1 MKHAFRLVNYFMI
14 VYVLWFGFA
23 CQGVNAQPPK
33 PAPPSPGACNLDVS
47 NMKLLETIPPIRY
60 RDLYSM
66 LDAKLSSILSQI
78 DSQWTGTI
86 HNVCYSVELIA
97 ANGHR
102 GEELLKPESIQ
113 AITLMLDRLKA
124 LGIRGVKVAVKYPLL
139 RSDFLNSKGY
149 VNFYSRVSQE
159 VKTRNLILYVATTAA
174 FRDPAFTSLRV
185 DYTGLTFQQFKKEL
199 RQQVETVIGSMQPD
213 YLTFANE
220 PETEA
225 MNTGL
230 DFSVQNMKELAEYIL
245 NGLDRKGTLIG
256 AGAGTWDKIEY
267 FQSLAQ
273 IASLDYLDMHIYP
286 VNFDFV
292 MDKAI
297 RIAKIAKDHGKRLL
311 LSEAWLYKV
320 WDRELGTATAAAA
333 ELFARD
339 VFSFWSPLDQKFIE
353 AIVKLAH
360 LLNMDLCSFF
370 WMQYLYSYIEHD
382 EQKAEMKPF
391 QLFSLVNAEAAKN
404 ILSNTLSP
412 TGKKYQSLIYTLSRQ
427 KTETS
432 KTSVQ
437 TTETAKTTQEYEPAS
452 VRRQPATV
460 IGILA
465 VTLAVG
471 AIMILL
477 FRKRGT
483 RHSA

>member
-1 MKHAFRLVNYFMI
+1 MI
-14 VYVLWFGFA
+14 FYLLGFGLA
-23 CQGVNAQPPK
+23 IQCVNALQPEMSS
-33 PAPPSPGACNLDVS
+33 PSLQLGTTAVS
-47 NMKLLETIPPIRY
+47 NMRLLQTTPPIRY

-66 LDAKLSSILSQI
+66 LDTKLNSILSYI
-78 DSQWTGTI
+78 DAQWTGTV
-86 HNVCYSVELIA
+86 HDVCYSVELIA

-139 RSDFLNSKGY
+139 RPDFPNSKGY
-149 VNFYSRVSQE
+149 LNFYARVSQE
-159 VKTRNLILYVATTAA
+159 VKARNLILYVATTAA
-174 FRDPAFTSLRV
+174 FRDPSFTSLRV

-199 RQQVETVIGSMQPD
+199 RQQVETVIAGMQPD

-230 DFSVQNMKELAEYIL
+230 EFSVQNMRELAEYIL

-273 IASLDYLDMHIYP
+273 IANLDYLDMHIYP
-286 VNFDFV
+286 INSDFV
-292 MDKAI
+292 IDKAI
-297 RIAKIAKDHGKRLL
+297 RVAKIAKDNGKKLL
-311 LSEAWLYKV
+311 LSETWLYKV

-353 AIVKLAH
+353 AMVKLSH
-360 LLNMDLCSFF
+360 LLRIDLCSFF
-370 WMQYLYSYIEHD
+370 WMQYFYAYIEYD
-382 EQKAEMKPF
+382 EQKNAMKPS
-391 QLFSLVNAEAAKN
+391 QLFALVNAEAAKN
-404 ILSNTLSP
+404 IYSNTLTQ
-412 TGKKYQSLIYTLSRQ
+412 TGKRYQSLVSTLSGQR
-427 KTETS
+427 TETTRTIIQ
-432 KTSVQ
+432 TSE
-437 TTETAKTTQEYEPAS
+437 TTKTTQEYEPIS
-452 VRRQPATV
+452 VRRQPAIM

-465 VTLAVG
+465 VTLVIG
-471 AIMILL
+471 AKMIYL
-477 FRKRGT
+477 FRKRST
-483 RHSA
+483 RRST